1 MVREIEDLNQH
12 FPDYAESQLP
22 DRDYMFT
29 VLATLRLE
37 ILQNMITNARR
48 NRAKDN
54 QDDDSELVHISE
66 KMYQEINSVMTG
78 KCK

>member
-1 MVREIEDLNQH
+1 
-12 FPDYAESQLP
+12 
-22 DRDYMFT
+22 MFT

>member
-1 MVREIEDLNQH
+1 
-12 FPDYAESQLP
+12 
-22 DRDYMFT
+22 MFT

-48 NRAKDN
+48 NRATDN
-54 QDDDSELVHISE
+54 QDDDSEFVHISE
-66 KMYQEINSVMTG
+66 KMYQDINSVMTG